1 MELRGLGRYRLVD
14 DVQGPSP
21 HARYHRARHEDEP
34 EDGAEPPAYVAKLLA
49 PGRGPD
55 AALRRGQFEHEIR
68 LLKSFNHACIP
79 TLHAS
84 GDQDGVAYMVLDRVD
99 GVSLGT
105 LLHHPTG
112 QPRALH
118 RELAVY
124 LLGQLID
131 AIRHVHSLEYLEAG
145 EPTPLGVVHRDLGP
159 HSVWVSRRGDVILY
173 DFSVA
178 RSQWLPPEHDE
189 PNAGTLATMAPE
201 RLAAGARATESSD
214 LFALAAVLWEC
225 VRGERLFQGK
235 DDAATREAIERF
247 DISQPSRRVAG
258 LSPKLGEVVRKNL
271 DRDPAR
277 RYGSAYQMLQRLAQ
291 APEAK
296 AAERSR
302 QALAQLVQEALGGGP
317 GPAAPKSS
325 KKPAAASRS

>member
-14 DVQGPSP
+14 DVPGPSP

-34 EDGAEPPAYVAKLLA
+34 DDGSEPAYVAKLLA
-49 PGRGPD
+49 AGRGPD

-68 LLKSFNHACIP
+68 LLKSFNHPCIP

-84 GDQDGVAYMVLDRVD
+84 GDQDGIAYMVIDRVD

-105 LLHHPTG
+105 LLGHGTG
-112 QPRALH
+112 KPRTLH
-118 RELAVY
+118 RDVAVY
-124 LLGQLID
+124 VLGQLVD

-159 HSVWVSRRGDVILY
+159 HSVWVSRRGDVILD
-173 DFSVA
+173 DFSLA
-178 RSQWLPPEHDE
+178 RSEWLPPEHDE

-201 RLAAGARATESSD
+201 RLAPGARATEASD
-214 LFALAAVLWEC
+214 LFAMAAMLWEC

-258 LSPKLGEVVRKNL
+258 LSPKLGEVMRKNL

-277 RYGSAYQMLQRLAQ
+277 RYANAYQMLQRLAQ

-302 QALAQLVQEALGGGP
+302 QALAQAVQQVTSGGP
-317 GPAAPKSS
+317 SDGGA
-325 KKPAAASRS
+325 